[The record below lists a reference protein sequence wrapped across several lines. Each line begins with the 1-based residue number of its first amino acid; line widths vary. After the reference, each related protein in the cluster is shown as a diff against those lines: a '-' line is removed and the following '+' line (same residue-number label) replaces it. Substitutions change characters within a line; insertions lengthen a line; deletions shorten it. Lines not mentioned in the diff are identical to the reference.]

1 MRLKDRKAVITGAA
15 AGIGRETARRFA
27 AEGALVALSDIDGE
41 AAEAAAR
48 EIARENG
55 GAIAISA
62 DVTDQGQVD
71 MMIARAIDALGGLD
85 IIVNNAGIPML
96 GSVETLAE
104 ADWDRELDVN
114 LKSIYRTGRAVWP
127 HFKAQG
133 HGVILNTASI
143 AGLTGS
149 AGQASYGAA
158 KAGVINL
165 TRCMAIDGAA
175 IPIRVNCICPGF
187 IETPMLLAYLDGQ
200 DDPAAGRARLDAMH
214 PLGGIGRPA
223 DIAGG
228 FVYLASDEASWI
240 TGTALTIDGGL
251 TAGI

>member
-1 MRLKDRKAVITGAA
+1 MRLKGRKAIITGAA
-15 AGIGRETARRFA
+15 AGIGFETARRFA
-27 AEGALVALSDIDGE
+27 AEGAQVVLSDIDGT
-41 AAEAAAR
+41 AVDAAAG
-48 EIARENG
+48 EID
-55 GAIAISA
+55 GAIAITA
-62 DVTDQGQVD
+62 DVTDQGQIDRMVSG
-71 MMIARAIDALGGLD
+71 AIEAFGGLD

-96 GSVETLAE
+96 GTVETLAE
-104 ADWDRELDVN
+104 ADWDREIDVN

-127 HFKAQG
+127 HFKSQG
-133 HGVILNTASI
+133 GGVILNTASI
-143 AGLTGS
+143 AGLLGS
-149 AGQASYGAA
+149 PGQASYGAA

-187 IETPMLLAYLDGQ
+187 IETPMVLAYLEGQ
-200 DDPAAGRARLDAMH
+200 DDPAASRAEVDAMH

-223 DIAGG
+223 DIANG
-228 FVYLASDEASWI
+228 FVYLASDEASWV

>member
-1 MRLKDRKAVITGAA
+1 MRLKGRKAIITGAA
-15 AGIGRETARRFA
+15 AGIGFETARRFA
-27 AEGALVALSDIDGE
+27 AEGAQVVLSDIDGT
-41 AAEAAAR
+41 AVDAAAGK
-48 EIARENG
+48 ID
-55 GAIAISA
+55 GAIAITA
-62 DVTDQGQVD
+62 DVTDQGQINRMVSG
-71 MMIARAIDALGGLD
+71 AIEAFGGLD

-96 GSVETLAE
+96 GTVETLAE
-104 ADWDRELDVN
+104 ADWDREIDVN

-127 HFKAQG
+127 HFKSQG
-133 HGVILNTASI
+133 GGVILNTASI
-143 AGLTGS
+143 AGLLGS
-149 AGQASYGAA
+149 PGQASYGAA

-187 IETPMLLAYLDGQ
+187 IETPMVLAYLEGQ
-200 DDPAAGRARLDAMH
+200 DDPAASRAQVDAMH

-223 DIAGG
+223 DIANG
-228 FVYLASDEASWI
+228 FVYLASDEASWV